1 MSDIFENSG
10 TFTRNAWEWLYQT
23 VDHTRFGDQDAELI
37 YQSLENDFRPVHFG
51 TYLQHFIFKK
61 TGMEGVYTD
70 LPLKDYQT
78 IVTDAFRENGVP
90 ATFFLIGQNID
101 AQSAQ
106 VVKEA
111 MSLGCEI
118 ACHSW
123 SHSHMSGMTAGDIR
137 KDIKRSTAKIKEI
150 TGEDPAF
157 FRPPYIDVSPLMFD
171 CIGMTFISGVGCND
185 WMPEVSPQE
194 RISLVLRGVSDGSII
209 LMHDS
214 AGNDKTVEAIK
225 TLIPELKKRGYE
237 FVTVSELFARKGVK
251 PVKGRVYSNVLQK
264 GDW

>member
-1 MSDIFENSG
+1 MRTVLVLVFGLMLLLGPGAKAEEKNKLIAL
-10 TFTRNAWEWLYQT
+10 TFDDGPNTATTPR
-23 VDHTRFGDQDAELI
+23 V
-37 YQSLENDFRPVHFG
+37 LEM
-51 TYLQHFIFKK
+51 L
-61 TGMEGVYTD
+61 
-70 LPLKDYQT
+70 
-78 IVTDAFRENGVP
+78 RENGVP
-90 ATFFLIGQNID
+90 ATFFLIGQNIN

-171 CIGMTFISGVGCND
+171 CIGMTFISGVGCKD
-185 WMPEVSPQE
+185 WMPEVSAQE
-194 RISLVLRGVSDGSII
+194 RIDLVLRGVSDGSII

-237 FVTVSELFARKGVK
+237 FVTVSELFARKGVS